1 MTGAPRY
8 LSTVYIRGHRD
19 EAPIQ
24 TSAVDE
30 APIQTSAVDEAPDR
44 PPSVSPTKRAR
55 PAVPTGSGRRL
66 PVSAKC

>member
-8 LSTVYIRGHRD
+8 LSTVYIRGHR
-19 EAPIQ
+19 
-24 TSAVDE
+24 DE